1 MQSAQVGGGERE
13 EREREGREEFHTQ
26 RREGRGAKKHEKGIL
41 VSEVSRSRPI
51 QFLSHSSEI
60 SSNYQLKH

>member
-1 MQSAQVGGGERE
+1 MVQGGGEEGE

-41 VSEVSRSRPI
+41 VSEVTRSTPI
-51 QFLSHSSEI
+51 HQFCSHSSKI
-60 SSNYQLKH
+60 SPNYQLKP